1 MKKKEKYNKLDI
13 ILNAFKGKNKVAST
27 ISREVKMD
35 FHIFHTLSIILLEN
49 GYIKDF
55 NELAT
60 KSEMYQNDFIA
71 TISQKGIYFFELEGG
86 FKRRYKQE
94 RQKYNWTIAKT
105 SAAIANAVI
114 IICISIWAII
124 ESKKEP
130 GTEKLEKEIELLK
143 KKVEKMNFIKK
154 DTLKINNLN

>member
-1 MKKKEKYNKLDI
+1 MAVPIKVSGKSALISKCKQ
-13 ILNAFKGKNKVAST
+13 NAV
-27 ISREVKMD
+27 E
-35 FHIFHTLSIILLEN
+35 
-49 GYIKDF
+49 
-55 NELAT
+55 
-60 KSEMYQNDFIA
+60 
-71 TISQKGIYFFELEGG
+71 
-86 FKRRYKQE
+86 
-94 RQKYNWTIAKT
+94 
-105 SAAIANAVI
+105 AIANAVI